1 MIMTLRFSA
10 TIALALICAPSAL
23 SFTVPT
29 SVSPTFA
36 GSRVAAPVPATMR
49 HQLSSLR
56 MSETE
61 ESSVPRK
68 RRKRKDGKNTE
79 VAQKLSEPE
88 PVVEMIEEVVIV
100 EKAKPVEVKI
110 QDIRD
115 LVSGKAPEV
124 VPEQKVFD
132 DEYDDDDE
140 LEDDEEYE
148 YYYEE
153 DEKEFV
159 VGRATTNDNS
169 LEDLL
174 ADARK
179 MRESAGPD
187 ADKVSI
193 PGAIKEVVSTIVTID
208 FFVVCGLLL
217 WFVAGIFSSY
227 ILKDDTVQIAFNG
240 IFEAIVQPAL
250 GILMIGSA
258 AGSLFG
264 TPAEQ

>member
-1 MIMTLRFSA
+1 
-10 TIALALICAPSAL
+10 
-23 SFTVPT
+23 
-29 SVSPTFA
+29 
-36 GSRVAAPVPATMR
+36 
-49 HQLSSLR
+49 
-56 MSETE
+56 
-61 ESSVPRK
+61 
-68 RRKRKDGKNTE
+68 
-79 VAQKLSEPE
+79 
-88 PVVEMIEEVVIV
+88 
-100 EKAKPVEVKI
+100 
-110 QDIRD
+110 
-115 LVSGKAPEV
+115 
-124 VPEQKVFD
+124 
-132 DEYDDDDE
+132 
-140 LEDDEEYE
+140 
-148 YYYEE
+148 
-153 DEKEFV
+153 
-159 VGRATTNDNS
+159 
-169 LEDLL
+169 
-174 ADARK
+174 

>member
-1 MIMTLRFSA
+1 
-10 TIALALICAPSAL
+10 
-23 SFTVPT
+23 
-29 SVSPTFA
+29 
-36 GSRVAAPVPATMR
+36 MR
-49 HQLSSLR
+49 HQLSSLF

-124 VPEQKVFD
+124 VPEPKEFV

-153 DEKEFV
+153 DEKEF
-159 VGRATTNDNS
+159 
-169 LEDLL
+169 
-174 ADARK
+174 
-179 MRESAGPD
+179 
-187 ADKVSI
+187 
-193 PGAIKEVVSTIVTID
+193 
-208 FFVVCGLLL
+208 
-217 WFVAGIFSSY
+217 
-227 ILKDDTVQIAFNG
+227 DDTVQIAFNG